1 MENYPE
7 ILTVDL
13 WFNQE
18 KLNSQILMEKPVE
31 NRIKCS
37 IIDLIGIYH
46 INHPKFEDFFSAIAE
61 TENPEYFNKKVI

>member
-1 MENYPE
+1 
-7 ILTVDL
+7 
-13 WFNQE
+13 
-18 KLNSQILMEKPVE
+18 MEKPVE